1 MKKFMYLSV
10 AALAFSVTTALST
23 TSVIA
28 QEAEAPKPTG
38 CDRPASEM
46 TLEEYGN
53 CQVSLFK
60 TQGLWSGSDC
70 IGDCAGAQNMT
81 IVEPVTGS
89 ASGSAIVIREPVPQ
103 QQAMDNYG
111 AASHVIETASTLPA
125 AQLVHSASIEAEPR
139 TAAVFFNLGRSTLQ
153 SASEAELHNSAQAM
167 INNPNWKLNINGH
180 ASADGGHVSNMKL
193 SSRRAAA
200 VYLDLLE
207 RGVPAEQLEYR
218 GYGSTQLLDPSRP
231 NSSTNRRVEL
241 VLTFTSM

>member
-1 MKKFMYLSV
+1 MAMY
-10 AALAFSVTTALST
+10 TP
-23 TSVIA
+23 TSAA
-28 QEAEAPKPTG
+28 QEAATTAKSAG

-60 TQGLWSGSDC
+60 TQGLWSGSECTANCPGSDST
-70 IGDCAGAQNMT
+70 A

-89 ASGSAIVIREPVPQ
+89 ASGSAIVIREPLPQ
-103 QQAMDNYG
+103 QQTINNGAMQM
-111 AASHVIETASTLPA
+111 AATTLPA
-125 AQLVHSASIEAEPR
+125 TRIVHAAPLEAKPR
-139 TAAVFFNLGRSTLQ
+139 TAAVFFNVGRSTLQ
-153 SASEAELHNSAQAM
+153 ATSVTELENSAQAM

-180 ASADGGHVSNMKL
+180 ASADGAYAANMKL

-207 RGVPAEQLEYR
+207 RGVPADQLEYQ
-218 GYGSTQLLDPSRP
+218 GYGSSQLLDLDNP

-241 VLTFTSM
+241 VLSFMGS